1 MIYYLLLF
9 LEGIVFPRSEKSIFG
24 PKKSGEIM
32 NLADLLTN
40 TALNDND
47 PLSTIWSIENTDEKP
62 EKEISL
68 SSQEKSIEAT
78 DDNFEDLD
86 MEFTSNMASEKPGTV
101 FKFTNDSNFLT
112 LIPIILTLFTVKICK
127 GPFTNYVMHFP
138 LCHNHLPTY
147 GYVFGTILIKF
158 EIVIFCWPPIHPP

>member
-1 MIYYLLLF
+1 MIYLLLSF

-24 PKKSGEIM
+24 PKKSGEVM

-62 EKEISL
+62 ETEISL
-68 SSQEKSIEAT
+68 SSQEKSVEAT

-112 LIPIILTLFTVKICK
+112 LIPIFLAL
-127 GPFTNYVMHFP
+127 
-138 LCHNHLPTY
+138 HLVSFISN
-147 GYVFGTILIKF
+147 GLNGRLVDNFQILI
-158 EIVIFCWPPIHPP
+158 VVA